1 MIQYPLST
9 SIQQFQRLENVSSDL
24 MNLFYTTTTE
34 SLNAYFPISP
44 CIMSGIN
51 NINNN
56 YGQIGTSNVF
66 EFAAGAVRFLNQIT
80 VIPGSIIEEFTW
92 APYAG
97 ASITLSGI
105 TDGTVYYCV
114 AKLTQ
119 IANDSYKVTNT
130 MTILDTAVTASG
142 LNDQNVALFAITSN
156 AGVYTVFLDFNCAY
170 NYGSNNQIQSD
181 FNRSINLGSSSG
193 YNITLADGFS
203 YLYNN
208 GDFISYLLPSSS
220 TLPIG
225 FTVCIKNQN
234 GKISIFGSLITMTS
248 AYSNAYYKC
257 EVGDSG
263 WIIDGQP
270 IPTYSNW
277 ATQQYV
283 QNYIT
288 TNTQEYYS
296 LLITSTGNWIC
307 PANITQ
313 IYVTL
318 IGGGG
323 SGGASRTINGNQGNS
338 TTAFGLTALGGGGGL
353 SGSTGGYGGNLNGSA
368 GQNANIA
375 SGAFNG
381 VGGGGGATWIAQAGG
396 ISSNGLLG
404 GGGGGNAASVGS
416 NSYGGGGG
424 ASGQLIF
431 KKLVMVIPGTTYTI
445 TIGTGGVSAGGSG
458 SGGAGAVLIEY

>member
-34 SLNAYFPISP
+34 NLNAYFPISP

-51 NINNN
+51 NISNN

-66 EFAAGAVRFLNQIT
+66 EFAAGAVRFPNQIT

-97 ASITLSGI
+97 ASITLNGI

-142 LNDQNVALFAITSN
+142 LNDQNVALFAITSDT
-156 AGVYTVFLDFNCAY
+156 GVYTVFLDSNCAY
-170 NYGSNNQIQSD
+170 NYDANNNIQSD
-181 FNRSINLGSSSG
+181 FNRNNNLGTVTTHTIS
-193 YNITLADGFS
+193 LADAFS
-203 YLYNN
+203 LIYND
-208 GDFISYLLPSSS
+208 GISIAY
-220 TLPIG
+220 TLPNYVTLPVG
-225 FTVCIKNQN
+225 ATFCIKNQLGTISN
-234 GKISIFGSLITMTS
+234 GITRIRMTS

-257 EVGDSG
+257 EVGNNG

-270 IPTYSNW
+270 IATYSHW

-283 QNYIT
+283 ADYVADYVAVNGYFSQLFEFN
-288 TNTQEYYS
+288 
-296 LLITSTGNWIC
+296 GDWIC
-307 PANITQ
+307 PNDVYK

-323 SGGASRTINGNQGNS
+323 GGA
-338 TTAFGLTALGGGGGL
+338 GG
-353 SGSTGGYGGNLNGSA
+353 
-368 GQNANIA
+368 
-375 SGAFNG
+375 G
-381 VGGGGGATWIAQAGG
+381 VGGGGGGGGGGAGYLIFKRYVLVTPGTSYSITIGLGG
-396 ISSNGLLG
+396 IVSTGAGNNGSPTIAFGLTAVGGFGGSTNGQGGFGGSTGANSSNGIGGGGGSLWIAGGGRGGTGNGYPAESEG
-404 GGGGGNAASVGS
+404 GGGGG
-416 NSYGGGGG
+416 
-424 ASGQLIF
+424 
-431 KKLVMVIPGTTYTI
+431 
-445 TIGTGGVSAGGSG
+445 
-458 SGGAGAVLIEY
+458 AGAVGALGGPGGNGLVLIEY